1 VFVCLCVG
9 VCEYERP
16 ALARELYDTNVL
28 DTNLFTEITVCHV
41 AYQYA
46 THPDAWLLSRPPRE
60 FWGFV
65 FRGFMTDNPRF
76 TGV

>member
-1 VFVCLCVG
+1 MFVCLCVG

-46 THPDAWLLSRPPRE
+46 TRPGRVASE
-60 FWGFV
+60 TETEVG
-65 FRGFMTDNPRF
+65 GL
-76 TGV
+76 